1 MYLSKSIPLATLV
14 DHLTEFAVMDAR
26 DLETLHRHTGI
37 SFPGSPRL
45 TNLQSWQWT
54 ADQEDLTDAIQ
65 HSFQELQAIQ
75 QRKVADTVKDDNLR
89 LQANPL
95 TRNSQSVQKHYDTKS
110 SLSKSLKAAREKKQ
124 GGLGVS
130 QCGSA
135 IQLMSA
141 STSSR
146 YIKLP
151 KFRSTSPRLFRP
163 RSLSLA
169 LLADSLASAWNGSKP
184 TRSRWRCW
192 KIRSGGA

>member
-1 MYLSKSIPLATLV
+1 MYLSKSNPLATLV
-14 DHLTEFAVMDAR
+14 DHLTEFVVMDAR

-95 TRNSQSVQKHYDTKS
+95 THNSQSVQKHYDTKS
-110 SLSKSLKAAREKKQ
+110 SLSKSLKAAPEKEK

-151 KFRSTSPRLFRP
+151 QNSDPPPHVFSGLVRFLWHSWQI
-163 RSLSLA
+163 A
-169 LLADSLASAWNGSKP
+169 LHLHETDQSQRGQDGDVE
-184 TRSRWRCW
+184 R
-192 KIRSGGA
+192 

>member
-14 DHLTEFAVMDAR
+14 DHLTEFVVMDAR